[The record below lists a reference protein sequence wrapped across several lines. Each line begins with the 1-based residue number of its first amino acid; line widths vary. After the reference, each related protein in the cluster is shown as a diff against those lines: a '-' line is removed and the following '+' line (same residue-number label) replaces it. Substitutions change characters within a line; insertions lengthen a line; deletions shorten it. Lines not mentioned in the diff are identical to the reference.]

1 MWFHFLIASAAP
13 TLPEAAWNWDEH
25 HRFFIESEVQLPERL
40 WLEAEFNKNV
50 RAVGW
55 QLQVVLDCASTDD
68 NARRRQISCKIEDL
82 GLRAATLRGDQGHA
96 LPVLEEYDQVLTGA
110 VFQFDLRPDGRI
122 AYYEV
127 QGVPTDNLRTR
138 GRLQTM
144 RLLLRPLAVALEV
157 QLPLD
162 GESPWFVRETQLCQY
177 PTMWGTLAPVEGIAV
192 GTVRGTNVI
201 EIASSARGTMSPGQS
216 DNLITCDTSERAFF
230 TLGLGIA
237 RHTWEMYG
245 DLTPGSPGS
254 IGITTIPFTQRGQLV
269 RLKPDEHPSVMTT
282 EEYVPEKLLSGALGD
297 GPPPPS
303 R

>member
-1 MWFHFLIASAAP
+1 MWFSLLVASASP
-13 TLPEAAWNWDEH
+13 SLPEVTWDWSQH
-25 HRFFIESEVQLPERL
+25 HRFFVEAEVQLPERL

-55 QLQVVLDCASTDD
+55 QLQAVLDCESSDG
-68 NARRRQISCKIEDL
+68 NARRRQVVCTIEDL

-96 LPVLEEYDQVLTGA
+96 LPVLEEYDAVLTGA
-110 VFQFDLRPDGRI
+110 TLQLDLRPDGRI
-122 AYYEV
+122 AHYEV

-157 QLPLD
+157 QVPLD
-162 GESPWFVRETQLCQY
+162 GESPWFMRDTQLCQY

-192 GTVRGTNVI
+192 GTMRAGDVL
-201 EIASSARGTMSPGQS
+201 EIASSAKGTMSPGES
-216 DNLITCDTSERAFF
+216 ANLITCDTTERAFF
-230 TLGLGIA
+230 AVGRGIA

-254 IGITTIPFTQRGQLV
+254 MGITTIPFTQRGQLV
-269 RLKPDEHPSVMTT
+269 RLQPGEVATVMAT
-282 EEYVPEKLLSGALGD
+282 EEYVPDKLPSGALG
-297 GPPPPS
+297 GGAPPPS